1 MPFCSIIDYMT
12 KQKTILI
19 LPTGKVLAFTV
30 QALATTYQLA
40 YGGTIVNPT
49 KPVKYSE
56 DACQGQSVVV

>member
-1 MPFCSIIDYMT
+1 MT

-19 LPTGKVLAFTV
+19 LPTGKVLAFSV